1 MYMPLPEDTD
11 KIGFK
16 NTFFFFFFASQ
27 SSEENSAQNLS
38 QAEIS
43 LRR

>member
-16 NTFFFFFFASQ
+16 NTFFFFFASQ